1 MTFRGICFIYVIFF
15 VYLLQHA
22 DALPRLSS
30 VAKAEILSESSGI
43 LTSTV
48 KATPVQVVTE
58 SGMWSTLNI
67 TI

>member
-1 MTFRGICFIYVIFF
+1 M
-15 VYLLQHA
+15 QHA